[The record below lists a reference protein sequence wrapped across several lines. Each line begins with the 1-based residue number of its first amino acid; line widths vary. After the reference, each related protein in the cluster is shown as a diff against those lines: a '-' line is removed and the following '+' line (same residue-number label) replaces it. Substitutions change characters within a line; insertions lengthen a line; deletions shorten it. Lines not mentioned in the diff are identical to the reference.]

1 MLTPDEQRQMA
12 IQAQLMQLVQ
22 KPRNAGY
29 MYGDNPN
36 NKNDVAALLEKTLNS
51 EQYVTPYEPSATQDY
66 RHWLGD
72 KTQKLATGL
81 GASEKTGEVIRRQ
94 FAGTPDKMGAADLVP
109 FVGEGLGF
117 QDAGR
122 IMDQGELM
130 RSSGDFWRGLGVEAL
145 GAGVAGATVAGMV
158 GPVKIVAKPLAR
170 VLKNVSGDL
179 ASGANKGDEL
189 LEAVIANPETLSR
202 LPTTPLNRPKPLKI
216 IHDAHRSYMERKGL
230 PPVTPNTYV
239 DATPETSSKVAL
251 AFENMKHSPNDPI
264 VLKSYNKL
272 VEETLDQ
279 YQTIKDTG
287 LKIEFIP
294 DGAADPYSS
303 PSKLL
308 ADIKDNNHLWV
319 FPTSDGFG
327 TLNAI
332 KDNPL
337 LGMTKEV
344 VGGKQLQA
352 NDVFRIV
359 HDYFGHGLEGA
370 SFGARGEENAWLSH
384 SGMYSKEALG
394 AMTTET
400 RGQNSWVNFG
410 PHGKANRANQRN
422 TIYADQKIGL
432 MPDWTTQTPRGVK
445 YEENYAGRIRGKET
459 EGYGPVGQ
467 GADSKPTTGRGVQ
480 QVPRPISK
488 PTIQKGQIELTHYSP
503 KANLQEIDPS
513 KGGSNFS
520 IRGGERERSMYKS
533 HVPKSFWGI
542 DMNASGGYTKEYGVG
557 ENQYKTKI
565 DADKLYDLKTDP
577 NNYYFEAESKFPDND
592 IERLNYLDQII
603 KNDGFSGYWKN
614 APSGMVGVLFDKI
627 KVGNLNYGDE
637 LVEAISLQN
646 MMKAPTQRFNINM
659 GKKATKLELDPLG
672 YQKRNIKEGYL
683 SDFDVQQTDLG
694 EVNPRFDA
702 DVEMMEGG
710 IIIPLFG
717 DRSST
722 GKNITG
728 IGDITFDKPLNPDGG
743 IDFMLGQSA
752 QADRALWASAPHI
765 MNNIYNQAR
774 RLADKTGKDI
784 YGVHVGMGPD
794 GVDFATFAGESMAEL
809 MKFAPVKKADA
820 LKADEF
826 MKLRDPNWIGVK
838 HPDLRDYI
846 STVKPEVRKS
856 FIRYMDTA
864 PAQAA
869 GFPSPAIARKAVTDV
884 TQFGQATGSA
894 GMATGKIDIDGLID
908 NPTVPHS
915 TYIQQGTG
923 KYTGQLPQSTAE
935 ELWPDDFAVMNKQ
948 VDKNR
953 KPLTESMK
961 LYSLKTRLG
970 PQEVTPELVDML
982 MRKREPRQ

>member
-12 IQAQLMQLVQ
+12 IQAQLMQLVEN
-22 KPRNAGY
+22 PRNSGN
-29 MYGDNPN
+29 MFGVNPN

-51 EQYVTPYEPSATQDY
+51 EQYVTPYEPSATQDF

-109 FVGEGLGF
+109 LVGDALGF

-122 IMDQGELM
+122 IMEQGSTLREG
-130 RSSGDFWRGLGVEAL
+130 GDFWKGAAVEGLGTGVGALSAL
-145 GAGVAGATVAGMV
+145 GMLGVTKPFTKAGSN
-158 GPVKIVAKPLAR
+158 
-170 VLKNVSGDL
+170 VLKNVAGDL
-179 ASGANKGDEL
+179 ASGVSKGDEL
-189 LEAVIANPETLSR
+189 VDVITKKNSQ
-202 LPTTPLNRPKPLKI
+202 PTTSEGYSFDPTMTARNQLERIPDETFDVDADVIYDGARQYKDSTRDAVNKRLSDRGLTISRVENSKASGSQYWHVAPLSDPDDYIGKVRFSDHNDYYGGNDVDIRWGTKPDEITSDILEKINFDNYVPFDERMSRIPPNPNVPKP
-216 IHDAHRSYMERKGL
+216 
-230 PPVTPNTYV
+230 VVTTPNIRLNDIVEHDNFGRGKVLSV
-239 DATPETSSKVAL
+239 DDNKVEVAFIDGSTKILHSSYL
-251 AFENMKHSPNDPI
+251 
-264 VLKSYNKL
+264 
-272 VEETLDQ
+272 T
-279 YQTIKDTG
+279 
-287 LKIEFIP
+287 
-294 DGAADPYSS
+294 
-303 PSKLL
+303 
-308 ADIKDNNHLWV
+308 
-319 FPTSDGFG
+319 
-327 TLNAI
+327 TLN
-332 KDNPL
+332 K
-337 LGMTKEV
+337 
-344 VGGKQLQA
+344 
-352 NDVFRIV
+352 
-359 HDYFGHGLEGA
+359 
-370 SFGARGEENAWLSH
+370 
-384 SGMYSKEALG
+384 
-394 AMTTET
+394 
-400 RGQNSWVNFG
+400 
-410 PHGKANRANQRN
+410 
-422 TIYADQKIGL
+422 
-432 MPDWTTQTPRGVK
+432 
-445 YEENYAGRIRGKET
+445 
-459 EGYGPVGQ
+459 
-467 GADSKPTTGRGVQ
+467 
-480 QVPRPISK
+480 
-488 PTIQKGQIELTHYSP
+488 
-503 KANLQEIDPS
+503 
-513 KGGSNFS
+513 
-520 IRGGERERSMYKS
+520 
-533 HVPKSFWGI
+533 
-542 DMNASGGYTKEYGVG
+542 
-557 ENQYKTKI
+557 
-565 DADKLYDLKTDP
+565 
-577 NNYYFEAESKFPDND
+577 
-592 IERLNYLDQII
+592 
-603 KNDGFSGYWKN
+603 
-614 APSGMVGVLFDKI
+614 
-627 KVGNLNYGDE
+627 GDE

-646 MMKAPTQRFNINM
+646 MMKAPTQRFNINT